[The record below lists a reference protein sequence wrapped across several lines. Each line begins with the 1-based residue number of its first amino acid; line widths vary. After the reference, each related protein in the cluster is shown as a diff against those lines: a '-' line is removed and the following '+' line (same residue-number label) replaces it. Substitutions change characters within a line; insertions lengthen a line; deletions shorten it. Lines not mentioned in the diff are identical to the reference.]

1 KNYVYKL
8 PDLKEDILTYNFRTI
23 DVENLK
29 LENINDSN
37 PLKLVFKIA
46 KRLLETG
53 ASDKEIF
60 IAKVELFNELVNYE
74 KVRTMDQRKALT
86 YFLEYLFLIQDDKLS
101 EEFKEVRDKIGGAVE
116 MSIDEIR
123 EIYLEE
129 RGREEGEK
137 LKQIEI
143 AKNGIKQGLSIEII
157 STLTGLSVE
166 EIEKLK

>member
-1 KNYVYKL
+1 
-8 PDLKEDILTYNFRTI
+8 
-23 DVENLK
+23 
-29 LENINDSN
+29 
-37 PLKLVFKIA
+37 
-46 KRLLETG
+46 
-53 ASDKEIF
+53 
-60 IAKVELFNELVNYE
+60 
-74 KVRTMDQRKALT
+74 QRKALT
-86 YFLEYLFLIQDDKLS
+86 YFLEYLFLIQDNKLS

-129 RGREEGEK
+129 RGIEKGKEEGREEGEK

-143 AKNGIKQGLSIEII
+143 AKNGIKQGLNVEII